1 MFVDL
6 SFEQI
11 IAILSLIIAALSLL
25 FSLAANIIN
34 HKSAMKVLM
43 TEKRIDAYC
52 NLADIIMAVRY
63 EGITDKNKAVLHKRT
78 SAVMLLGSK
87 KVKSAVNTYLH
98 ELQNGAVIPND
109 HLAIILN
116 TLDNEI
122 HSRSIF
128 FSHK

>member
-1 MFVDL
+1 MFANL
-6 SFEQI
+6 SFEQT
-11 IAILSLIIAALSLL
+11 IAILSLIIAVLSLL
-25 FSLAANIIN
+25 FSLVANIIN

-52 NLADIIMAVRY
+52 KLAAIIMAIRY
-63 EGITDKNKAVLHKRT
+63 EGLTDKNKAVLHKRT

-87 KVKSAVNTYLH
+87 KVKSAVNTYLS
-98 ELQNGAVIPND
+98 ELPNGTVLPND
-109 HLAIILN
+109 HLALILN

-128 FSHK
+128 FS

>member
-1 MFVDL
+1 MIYYVCKPV
-6 SFEQI
+6 I
-11 IAILSLIIAALSLL
+11 R
-25 FSLAANIIN
+25 ANNRNFI
-34 HKSAMKVLM
+34 
-43 TEKRIDAYC
+43 
-52 NLADIIMAVRY
+52 

-109 HLAIILN
+109 HLALILN

-128 FSHK
+128 FSFK